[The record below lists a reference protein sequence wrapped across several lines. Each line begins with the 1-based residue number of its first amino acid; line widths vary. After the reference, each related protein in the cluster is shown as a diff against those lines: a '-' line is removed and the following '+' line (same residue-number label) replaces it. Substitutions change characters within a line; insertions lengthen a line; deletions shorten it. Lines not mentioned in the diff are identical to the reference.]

1 MLKQARVRSESTVE
15 QYSKR
20 KATEG
25 YDLWDRD
32 YPLSALRFFIF
43 KAETALPY
51 QQGQLLD
58 AVAELSV
65 QLGSKEDAR
74 ETYFVAAD
82 KYRITQQP
90 LLMELMQVKMTEM
103 DSTAGDALTS
113 LLELLRK
120 NDPEGG
126 AAAGTASTDAAEL
139 KKRSALARCYAYLA
153 ELYLT
158 APPAEGE
165 DEHAA
170 ATKAVEAASRAVEVG
185 TGSWDRVHT
194 AYNVLGEAQEAAG
207 DLQKAEEAFITA
219 TTLCPHH
226 VEALERLI
234 SLCEAKE
241 DAEAEREE
249 EASEHRALR
258 EHHLQLLERLLAA
271 HPRADR
277 VREKA
282 FLVSELQ
289 GDAAALAYLDDAIT
303 RGPPQEEMESFGVA
317 SAGATATLHKARA
330 AILAD
335 GGRLEEAL
343 KAAQTA
349 LEADGEDEEAQ
360 KLISDI
366 EGAMKQ

>member
-1 MLKQARVRSESTVE
+1 MLKQARIRSESTVE

-25 YDLWDRD
+25 YDLWDKD

-58 AVAELSV
+58 AVAELSA

-90 LLMELMQVKMTEM
+90 LLTELMQVKMTEM
-103 DSTAGDALTS
+103 DTTAGEALAA

-120 NDPEGG
+120 NDPDGSAS
-126 AAAGTASTDAAEL
+126 AAAGAAEA
-139 KKRSALARCYAYLA
+139 KRRSGLARCYAYLA

-158 APPAEGE
+158 APPATGE
-165 DEHAA
+165 DERAA
-170 ATKAVEAASRAVEVG
+170 ATRAVEAATRAVAAG
-185 TGSWDRVHT
+185 TGCWDRVHT
-194 AYNVLGEAQEAAG
+194 AYNVLGEALENVG
-207 DLQKAEEAFITA
+207 DLPRAEEAFATA
-219 TTLCPHH
+219 ATLCPHY

-234 SLCEAKE
+234 SLCEAKQD
-241 DAEAEREE
+241 DADA
-249 EASEHRALR
+249 AAHRALR

-289 GDAAALAYLDDAIT
+289 GDAAALAYLDDAIA

-317 SAGATATLHKARA
+317 SAAARATLHKARA

-335 GGRLEEAL
+335 GGRLGEAL
-343 KAAQTA
+343 AAAQAA
-349 LEADGEDEEAQ
+349 LAADANDEEAQ
-360 KLISDI
+360 KLMTDI
-366 EGAMKQ
+366 QGAMKE